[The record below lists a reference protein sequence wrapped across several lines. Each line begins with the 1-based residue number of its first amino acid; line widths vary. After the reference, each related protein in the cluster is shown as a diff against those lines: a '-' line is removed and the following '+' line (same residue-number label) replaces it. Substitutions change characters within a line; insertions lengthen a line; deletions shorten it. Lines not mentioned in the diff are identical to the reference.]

1 VVATNPQASVTVEK
15 PTAPG
20 LLVQLIRFALIG
32 GCCALLDFGTYQAL
46 RALGMSASP
55 WVDVARAISFI
66 IGTTTAY
73 FLNRKFTFAGG
84 RRTGAAQIGSFV
96 ALYTVT
102 FFVAVSVNGLML
114 SVLPE
119 SSWKSTLG
127 WVISQATATVINFV
141 MLKWVVFREVS
152 PQEVTQRETP
162 APENAPVLEKPLE
175 EN

>member
-1 VVATNPQASVTVEK
+1 VVATNPQASVTAEK
-15 PTAPG
+15 PAAPG
-20 LLVQLIRFALIG
+20 LLGQLIRFAVIG
-32 GCCALLDFGTYQAL
+32 GCCALLDFGTYQGL

-84 RRTGAAQIGSFV
+84 RKTGAAQIGSFV

-114 SVLPE
+114 SLLPE
-119 SSWKSTLG
+119 STWKSTLG
-127 WVISQATATVINFV
+127 WVVSQATATVINFV
-141 MLKWVVFREVS
+141 MLKWVVFRE
-152 PQEVTQRETP
+152 P
-162 APENAPVLEKPLE
+162 APEKTPVLEKPLE